1 MAKSLQ
7 RERELQEESSLRW
20 EARDRDIRALHA
32 RIARLEQD
40 MKAGLD
46 KKVDSKVY
54 EVEIPALKD
63 SVGKHECHQEA
74 TIAVMSSSMASI
86 EKSVQNIEGSLN
98 RWKAFKVG
106 GVLAVVLAVISGAA
120 YMINTNS
127 KTEAVKT
134 SVKRIE
140 TDVTDMRSQIKE
152 IKPDQ
157 YAEARTLRT
166 IREAIKEEMS
176 RGK

>member
-1 MAKSLQ
+1 MSTSDPPRAQ
-7 RERELQEESSLRW
+7 
-20 EARDRDIRALHA
+20 DIRALHA
-32 RIARLEQD
+32 RIERLEQS
-40 MKAGLD
+40 MKAELE

-54 EVEIPALKD
+54 EVEIPQLKE

-86 EKSVQNIEGSLN
+86 ERSVQNIEGSLN
-98 RWKAFKVG
+98 RWKTFKVG
-106 GVLAVVLAVISGAA
+106 GVLAIVLAVISGAV

-127 KTEAVKT
+127 QTEAVQT

-140 TDVTDMRSQIKE
+140 TDVTDMRSQIKD

-176 RGK
+176 KEP